1 MKRVHPNLSL
11 AAACAAIAM
20 SLAAGCRNQQTGG
33 IANPFLAPNRV
44 TPPATRSLMPGQA
57 QPYYP
62 GDPIPVMQSGV
73 VQPANGVELAAAPV
87 PEMPSAT
94 ENLAWTSPRGTAPA
108 TASAMSIPPTAAPQM
123 SPPAPSMIASNE
135 PTVAIPDDG
144 NALRF
149 ALPAPAPQEPQPFIP
164 NGPVALAATQP
175 PVQPQQPM
183 QLGARPTPQDLQ
195 QAAYTEP
202 VMTNT
207 QTAPTNPWR
216 APQIA
221 PPTPDPPNYAYPQS
235 IAAQAFG
242 QPLAMATS
250 PALPMSA
257 APTVGMTNDVEVRM
271 REVPSPSMPRIR
283 IPGYDTST
291 PMISSADGFR
301 PRTSMR

>member
-73 VQPANGVELAAAPV
+73 AQPANGVELAAAPV

-108 TASAMSIPPTAAPQM
+108 TASIFSTPPTAAPPV
-123 SPPAPSMIASNE
+123 SAPPPSMIASNE

-164 NGPVALAATQP
+164 SGPVALAAAPALIQS
-175 PVQPQQPM
+175 QQPM
-183 QLGARPTPQDLQ
+183 QFGAPPEPQSVQ

-207 QTAPTNPWR
+207 QTAATTPWR

-221 PPTPDPPNYAYPQS
+221 LPNPAPTNDMYPQS

-242 QPLAMATS
+242 QPLAMAAPPS
-250 PALPMSA
+250 LPMSA
-257 APTVGMTNDVEVRM
+257 APTLAATNSMDVRM

>member
-11 AAACAAIAM
+11 AAALVAM
-20 SLAAGCRNQQTGG
+20 ALSLAGGCRNQQTAG

-62 GDPIPVMQSGV
+62 GDPIPAMQSGV
-73 VQPANGVELAAAPV
+73 AQPSNGVELAAAAV
-87 PEMPSAT
+87 SEMPSAT
-94 ENLAWTSPRGTAPA
+94 ENLAWTSPRGAGAAPA
-108 TASAMSIPPTAAPQM
+108 PAFSGPPIVTPQM
-123 SPPAPSMIASNE
+123 SAPAPSTIASNE

-149 ALPAPAPQEPQPFIP
+149 ALPTSAPQVPQPFTP
-164 NGPVALAATQP
+164 SGPVGQVAAQAP
-175 PVQPQQPM
+175 LQPQQPM
-183 QLGARPTPQDLQ
+183 QLAAPPTPQSVQ

-202 VMTNT
+202 VITNT
-207 QTAPTNPWR
+207 PTAATNPWR
-216 APQIA
+216 TPQIM
-221 PPTPDPPNYAYPQS
+221 PPSTVQTNNGYPQS

-242 QPLAMATS
+242 PPLAMAAPPS
-250 PALPMSA
+250 LPMNV
-257 APTVGMTNDVEVRM
+257 APAGAMNSMDVRM

-291 PMISSADGFR
+291 PMVGSADGFR

>member
-11 AAACAAIAM
+11 AAALVAIAM
-20 SLAAGCRNQQTGG
+20 SLAGGCRNQQTGG

-73 VQPANGVELAAAPV
+73 AQPSNGVELAAAAV

-94 ENLAWTSPRGTAPA
+94 ENLAWTSPRGAAAAPA
-108 TASAMSIPPTAAPQM
+108 STFNAPPTVVPQM
-123 SPPAPSMIASNE
+123 SAPTPSMIASNE
-135 PTVAIPDDG
+135 PAVAIPDDG

-164 NGPVALAATQP
+164 SGPVALAAAQA

-183 QLGARPTPQDLQ
+183 QLAAPPTPQNLQ

-202 VMTNT
+202 VVTNT
-207 QTAPTNPWR
+207 QTAATNPWR
-216 APQIA
+216 PPQIA
-221 PPTPDPPNYAYPQS
+221 PSPAPTNNTYSPS

-242 QPLAMATS
+242 QPLAMAAPPS
-250 PALPMSA
+250 LPMNA
-257 APTVGMTNDVEVRM
+257 APTVAINSMDVRM
-271 REVPSPSMPRIR
+271 REVSSPSMPRIR
-283 IPGYDTST
+283 IPGYDTPT
-291 PMISSADGFR
+291 PMIGSADGFR